1 MRVAIYARVST
12 DAQEQRGTI
21 GSQIEALRER
31 VAAEDATLIGE
42 FIDDGV
48 SGARLDRPGLDTLRD
63 TAEAGLIDAVWCLTP
78 DRLSRSYAYQVLIT
92 DELARHGVTVRYLD
106 APDIASDPQAR
117 LLTQIQS
124 VIAEYERAKI
134 SERSRRGKLFRAKA
148 GEATHWRAPYGY
160 TRIPRRGDQPAHLVI
175 NEAHAAVVRRIFAD
189 YTTAGLSLR
198 KIRDALNTQGVPT
211 INGARAWET
220 GTIGRILRREAYVG
234 RAQVNRTKMIAD
246 RGPTARPRQVA
257 RAKDEWITIPCP
269 PIIDEATFAAAART
283 CAHNT
288 NFSTRRL
295 DPNEEG
301 WLLRGLVF
309 CACGTRSIVDR
320 GRSTKPG
327 GIRYYACRNRMGI
340 AGVERSCHEGN
351 VRAEA
356 LDDFVFEQVKQA
368 LLSPQLLLA
377 GNQTIGSR
385 QPKPDDELLT
395 AELARLDR
403 RIDATKTERRRIA
416 DLYQTGVID
425 AHELARRAE
434 EIDRRHRQLT
444 GQRDQLIAQRHQLAN
459 SNTLNHRIHNFA
471 NQVSRTID
479 QLDFHQRQRLMR
491 ILIEEIHVHG
501 WKIDIHLRIPL
512 DEPPNDHTDQPPQ
525 PPHSPPTNNKP
536 PPLARRN
543 KSTRPTNLST
553 EDRLR
558 NLGHGASPAVRDQR
572 AAVVAAAGHDLG
584 GDVAD
589 EAGAVEHSQ
598 PGRGHLTDGDHP
610 VGEPAAIIEIDM
622 GVEEDA
628 IPGLIGPRSGP
639 TRPLQGRP
647 ADHALG
653 DQVGAD
659 AVGQGFAVGVGDGQD
674 GHPVRPV
681 HLQISQHG
689 PGHGV
694 QRLGAVGVVVFP
706 AGPVAELLAGSDIPG
721 PETAERVLFDGV
733 GLAAIHRQLGRRHP
747 SLSGLFGQ
755 AYCQPAGADRLG
767 LEGIAHHPDLSARA
781 GHGRGQHRLGVPVGQ
796 LGELV
801 HDHHTTGR

>member
-48 SGARLDRPGLDTLRD
+48 SGARLDRPGLDALRD

-558 NLGHGASPAVRDQR
+558 NLGHR
-572 AAVVAAAGHDLG
+572 G
-584 GDVAD
+584 G
-589 EAGAVEHSQ
+589 
-598 PGRGHLTDGDHP
+598 
-610 VGEPAAIIEIDM
+610 I
-622 GVEEDA
+622 
-628 IPGLIGPRSGP
+628 
-639 TRPLQGRP
+639 
-647 ADHALG
+647 
-653 DQVGAD
+653 
-659 AVGQGFAVGVGDGQD
+659 
-674 GHPVRPV
+674 
-681 HLQISQHG
+681 
-689 PGHGV
+689 
-694 QRLGAVGVVVFP
+694 
-706 AGPVAELLAGSDIPG
+706 PVAETVRSRFVHAQVHVLAVVG
-721 PETAERVLFDGV
+721 PQRSASPRID
-733 GLAAIHRQLGRRHP
+733 RR
-747 SLSGLFGQ
+747 
-755 AYCQPAGADRLG
+755 R
-767 LEGIAHHPDLSARA
+767 R
-781 GHGRGQHRLGVPVGQ
+781 
-796 LGELV
+796 
-801 HDHHTTGR
+801 